1 LEQGVGMADARV
13 KIAKDKAELVKALK
27 DGSDMNGPFQTYAD
41 VIAFAAIL
49 GFHQGKRLPLTEISI
64 KDPDRVPQDQFKNRQ
79 IIDLIALN
87 ETHDP
92 KILLDNETCDQQ
104 RIEIFQ
110 EYANAG
116 FEFLNQKFIG
126 SVDYLDQILL
136 LLNAE
141 KYSS

>member
-1 LEQGVGMADARV
+1 VKKGVGMADARV

-27 DGSDMNGPFQTYAD
+27 DGSDMNGPFQTYAE

-49 GFHQGKRLPLTEISI
+49 GFHQGKRLPITEISV
-64 KDPDRVPQDQFKNRQ
+64 KDPDQVPQDQFKNRQ

-87 ETHDP
+87 ETRDP
-92 KILLDNETCDQQ
+92 KVLLDNEACDRQ

-110 EYANAG
+110 EYANGG
-116 FEFLNQKFIG
+116 FEFLNQKLMG

-136 LLNAE
+136 LLNTE
-141 KYSS
+141 KHNS

>member
-1 LEQGVGMADARV
+1 VELGVGMAIARV

-41 VIAFAAIL
+41 VIAFAAAL
-49 GFHQGKRLPLTEISI
+49 GFHQGKRLPFGEISI
-64 KDPDRVPQDQFKNRQ
+64 KDPDQVPQDQFKNKQ

-87 ETHDP
+87 ETRDP
-92 KILLDNETCDQQ
+92 KILLDNDTCDRQ

-110 EYANAG
+110 EYANGG
-116 FEFLNQKFIG
+116 FEFLSQKLMG

-136 LLNAE
+136 LLNTE
-141 KYSS
+141 KHNS